1 MLVVKNPSASA
12 GDSEMRVRFLA
23 WEDPLEEGMAT
34 HSSSLAW
41 RIPRIEES
49 GGDTVHRAAKS
60 ETRLKQLT
68 RTYTGGSSSQ
78 PRLLSVL
85 PGGSQ
90 SRSQLWCVPA
100 FQGWFAGT
108 G

>member
-1 MLVVKNPSASA
+1 
-12 GDSEMRVRFLA
+12 
-23 WEDPLEEGMAT
+23 MAT